1 MCQNLFS
8 DKAPYGSILVSDQLP
23 QATTKSSLHFGWSLT
38 GGLTV
43 LYLQ

>member
-1 MCQNLFS
+1 MYQDLFS
-8 DKAPYGSILVSDQLP
+8 DEAPYGSILVSDQLL
-23 QATTKSSLHFGWSLT
+23 QATTKSLHFGRSLT